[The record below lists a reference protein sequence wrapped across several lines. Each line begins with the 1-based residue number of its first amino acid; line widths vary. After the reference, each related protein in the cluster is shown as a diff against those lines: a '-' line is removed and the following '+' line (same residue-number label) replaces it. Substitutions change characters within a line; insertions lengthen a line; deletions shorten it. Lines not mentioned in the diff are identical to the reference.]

1 MKWGKIEKEKVINLI
16 NLINVFITQNLMI
29 WNSSEENHNTTSGS
43 CAWKTRSHFPVENTE
58 LENWKLE
65 SVTKFRFPR
74 PILSFPVFQFS
85 SFGLLRHQ
93 FFKLENWRNW
103 KSVNSALRFNT
114 SGTFKS
120 SKKSMREPKMFFST
134 LLYGP

>member
-1 MKWGKIEKEKVINLI
+1 MKWGKIEKEKVI

-74 PILSFPVFQFS
+74 PILSFPVSVCYVTSFS
-85 SFGLLRHQ
+85 NWKTG
-93 FFKLENWRNW
+93 KLEKLEKCKQWL
-103 KSVNSALRFNT
+103 SLGV
-114 SGTFKS
+114 
-120 SKKSMREPKMFFST
+120 KKE
-134 LLYGP
+134 Y

>member
-1 MKWGKIEKEKVINLI
+1 MRRLLRRRIQRNRSPKSLARLPLSSIINYNRCSQIVL
-16 NLINVFITQNLMI
+16 NVFITQNLMI

-74 PILSFPVFQFS
+74 PILSFPVSVCYVTSFS
-85 SFGLLRHQ
+85 NWKTG
-93 FFKLENWRNW
+93 KLE
-103 KSVNSALRFNT
+103 KLEKCKQRF
-114 SGTFKS
+114 SD
-120 SKKSMREPKMFFST
+120 
-134 LLYGP
+134 

>member
-1 MKWGKIEKEKVINLI
+1 MKWGKIEKEKVI

-74 PILSFPVFQFS
+74 PTLSFSVFQFS

-93 FFKLENWRNW
+93 FFKLENW
-103 KSVNSALRFNT
+103 KIGETGKV
-114 SGTFKS
+114 
-120 SKKSMREPKMFFST
+120 
-134 LLYGP
+134 

>member
-1 MKWGKIEKEKVINLI
+1 MKWGKIEKEIVVNLINLI

-29 WNSSEENHNTTSGS
+29 WNTSEENHNIISGS

-74 PILSFPVFQFS
+74 PILSFPVSVCYVTSFS
-85 SFGLLRHQ
+85 NWKTG
-93 FFKLENWRNW
+93 KLE
-103 KSVNSALRFNT
+103 KLEKCKQSF
-114 SGTFKS
+114 SGARTYV
-120 SKKSMREPKMFFST
+120 
-134 LLYGP
+134 L

>member
-1 MKWGKIEKEKVINLI
+1 MLFWHQACCKFIQSNCFSVFCIAISISVCDSKIKWGKIEKEKVI

-74 PILSFPVFQFS
+74 PILSFPVFQFRFATS
-85 SFGLLRHQ
+85 PVFQTG
-93 FFKLENWRNW
+93 KLENWRNW
-103 KSVNSALRFNT
+103 KS
-114 SGTFKS
+114 
-120 SKKSMREPKMFFST
+120 
-134 LLYGP
+134 